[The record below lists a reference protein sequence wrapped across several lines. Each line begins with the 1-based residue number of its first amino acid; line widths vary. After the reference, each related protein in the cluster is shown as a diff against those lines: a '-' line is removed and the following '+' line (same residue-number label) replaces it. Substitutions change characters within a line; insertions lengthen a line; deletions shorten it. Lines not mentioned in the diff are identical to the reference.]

1 LFGFS
6 VPYFCFKP
14 QGGVENMVFRS
25 IPAGQYYL
33 FGFSVPYFCFKPQGG
48 VENMVFRSIPA
59 G

>member
-1 LFGFS
+1 
-6 VPYFCFKP
+6 
-14 QGGVENMVFRS
+14 MVFRS